1 MALRI
6 LKNIESDAGYGHKR
20 ETNTILHDKNLLD
33 LAEQN
38 LMNHF
43 DN

>member
-6 LKNIESDAGYGHKR
+6 LKDIESDASYRHKR
-20 ETNTILHDKNLLD
+20 ETNTILHGKNLLD
-33 LAEQN
+33 MAEQN